1 MITLSNYLTENNIN
15 HIKQYTN
22 TYNSDQ
28 LCESIFKKID
38 IYNRNAQLIAENKYR
53 NLPTDTIYFTV
64 QEQNCAKDIMES
76 FQSLYLANY
85 LSEHPEITE
94 GFVDENNNFI
104 SESLEDDNDEN
115 IKNNTSLTFLLY

>member
-15 HIKQYTN
+15 HITQYTN

-53 NLPTDTIYFTV
+53 TL
-64 QEQNCAKDIMES
+64 S
-76 FQSLYLANY
+76 F
-85 LSEHPEITE
+85 H
-94 GFVDENNNFI
+94 VRR
-104 SESLEDDNDEN
+104 
-115 IKNNTSLTFLLY
+115 